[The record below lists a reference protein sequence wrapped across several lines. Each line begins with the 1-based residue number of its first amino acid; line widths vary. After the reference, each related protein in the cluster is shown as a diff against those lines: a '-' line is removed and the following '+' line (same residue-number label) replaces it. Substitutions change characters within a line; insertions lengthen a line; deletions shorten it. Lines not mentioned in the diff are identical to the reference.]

1 MKVGGWDISHENILK
16 IIKSI
21 PYVGAIFIIA
31 NFYANSGVLS
41 DRKRIANFK
50 NWVRRVLSG
59 VLFTFVLSLLI
70 VTFFRDGLYNPNSNT
85 AGLDATLVALSI
97 FPSILG
103 FGIGVF
109 VVVFALPNQFIE
121 KINLI
126 KHNGKNKTFGAS
138 LMVVDMACPLMV
150 YAVVLM
156 GEFFLKLFQF
166 GFITHVLSIFLLLY
180 GMLMTFDLISMIFMT
195 AYALLATQASRNPK

>member
-1 MKVGGWDISHENILK
+1 VMKVGGWDINHENILK

-97 FPSILG
+97 
-103 FGIGVF
+103 
-109 VVVFALPNQFIE
+109 
-121 KINLI
+121 
-126 KHNGKNKTFGAS
+126 
-138 LMVVDMACPLMV
+138 
-150 YAVVLM
+150 
-156 GEFFLKLFQF
+156 
-166 GFITHVLSIFLLLY
+166 
-180 GMLMTFDLISMIFMT
+180 
-195 AYALLATQASRNPK
+195 